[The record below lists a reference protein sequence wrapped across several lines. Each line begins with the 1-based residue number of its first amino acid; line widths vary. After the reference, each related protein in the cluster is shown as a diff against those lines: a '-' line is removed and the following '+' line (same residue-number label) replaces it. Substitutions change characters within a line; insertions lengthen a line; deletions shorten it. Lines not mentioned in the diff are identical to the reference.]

1 MKTVI
6 WNKEQVKN
14 WFGDRGYPFDDDAKL
29 TYKVINNKWIFIHS
43 SGSLPYDDFY
53 DDVELFYL
61 KTLFCEP
68 ENCWKKDGFDWSIQN
83 LLELLPT

>member
-1 MKTVI
+1 MKVNI

-14 WFGDRGYPFDDDAKL
+14 WFGNRGYPFDDDTKL

-43 SGSLPYDDFY
+43 SDDDFY
-53 DDVELFYL
+53 DEIELYYL
-61 KTLFCEP
+61 KTLYCEP
-68 ENCWKKDGFDWSIQN
+68 YDSWKKDGFDWSTQN